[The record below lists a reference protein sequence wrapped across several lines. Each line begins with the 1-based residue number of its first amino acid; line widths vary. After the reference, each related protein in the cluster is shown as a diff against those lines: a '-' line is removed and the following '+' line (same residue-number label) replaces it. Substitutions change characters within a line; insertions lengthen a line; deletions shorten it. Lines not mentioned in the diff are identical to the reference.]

1 MGRTIQPHEV
11 RKGDKLE
18 IRRVVTAAT
27 DLDKDG
33 YFKDDEGRWVELSQ
47 YDFEDGGDHELI
59 LLERPN
65 PPLPT
70 KKGSLV
76 KVSSRSGSARWFLRK
91 NGYWYSED
99 STSKSPEQFQDFIDR
114 NKFTVEVIA

>member
-27 DLDKDG
+27 DLDSDG
-33 YFKDDEGRWVELSQ
+33 DFKDENGAWVELSQ
-47 YDFEDGGDHELI
+47 YDFGEDGDDELI

-65 PPLPT
+65 PPLP
-70 KKGSLV
+70 KVRGSLV
-76 KVSSRSGSARWFLRK
+76 KVSSRYGSTRWFLRQD
-91 NGYWYSED
+91 GCWYSDEA
-99 STSKSPEQFQDFIDR
+99 SSRSPEEFQGLIDR
-114 NKFTVEVIA
+114 NQFTVEVIA